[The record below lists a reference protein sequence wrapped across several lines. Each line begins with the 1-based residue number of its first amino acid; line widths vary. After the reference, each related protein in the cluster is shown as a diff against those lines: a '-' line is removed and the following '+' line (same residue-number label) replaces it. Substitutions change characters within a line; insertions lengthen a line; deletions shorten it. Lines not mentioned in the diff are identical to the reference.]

1 MKICMMFL
9 LCEAKFETKF
19 QVNRGGQEPW
29 RPFQLNQLLA
39 NMKSHKGQSER
50 ITITQKIQNRKL
62 RQLVFSMTGNGKV
75 TNNRK
80 NRNSYRINRFQKFH
94 QK

>member
-1 MKICMMFL
+1 MKIFMMFL
-9 LCEAKFETKF
+9 LCEAKFEAKF
-19 QVNRGGQEPW
+19 QVKRGGQEPL

-39 NMKSHKGQSER
+39 NMKGQKGQTER

-62 RQLVFSMTGNGKV
+62 RQLVFLMTGNGKV
-75 TNNRK
+75 TSNRQ

-94 QK
+94 H